1 MFLARRFSG
10 SLIRTLVIR
19 FMVGVVFTSEGLQKL
34 LYPAELGS
42 GRFAK
47 IGIPFSDIVGPA
59 VGGVEMLCG
68 MLILAGCFTRYAVL
82 PLLLIMFVALLLT
95 KLPVLLGHE
104 MLGTSL
110 KELPRY
116 GLLSMLHEART
127 DLCMVCGLIN
137 LWIKETADGGLRQ
150 GK

>member
-1 MFLARRFSG
+1 MKREGFQEHRSALWLFA
-10 SLIRTLVIR
+10 LWLEL
-19 FMVGVVFTSEGLQKL
+19 FTSEGPQKF

-47 IGIPFSDIVGPA
+47 IGIPFFDIVGPS
-59 VGGVEMLCG
+59 VGWGEMLCG
-68 MLILAGCFTRYAVL
+68 MLILAGCFTRDAGI

-95 KLPVLLGHE
+95 KLPGLLGHE

-110 KELPRY
+110 KELSRY

-127 DLCMVCGLIN
+127 DICMVCGLIN